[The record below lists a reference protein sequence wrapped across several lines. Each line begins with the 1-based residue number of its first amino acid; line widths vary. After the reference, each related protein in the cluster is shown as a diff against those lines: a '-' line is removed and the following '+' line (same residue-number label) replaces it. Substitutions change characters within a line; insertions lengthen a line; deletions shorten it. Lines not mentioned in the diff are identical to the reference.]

1 MAKTLTEYLYGIM
14 QNGSDGVGGDWS
26 AEEAAKAIEY
36 EAEQYLKSQRTQPA
50 PETGEWSVVAN
61 ETASDYYHLIQ
72 NNQTIGVLLVKPE
85 IAAQIIADHT
95 AVPRLVA
102 ALETVEAAF
111 FADSQSGGVV
121 EKGEFIP
128 LDNQQHPWIPGAR
141 AWPVI
146 NQIRD
151 ALTTLRRE
159 G

>member
-1 MAKTLTEYLYGIM
+1 MTKTLTEYLYGIM

-85 IAAQIIADHT
+85 IAAQIIADHA
-95 AVPRLVA
+95 AVPRLED
-102 ALETVEAAF
+102 ALIQARNNAQV
-111 FADSQSGGVV
+111 
-121 EKGEFIP
+121 FIGAQY
-128 LDNQQHPWIPGAR
+128 LDTAR
-141 AWPVI
+141 QGLAEIVK
-146 NQIRD
+146 QID
-151 ALTTLRRE
+151 AALTTLRRE